1 MNRVARIVVCLPG
14 ALLLANAFGWVIN
27 PALAAERLG
36 MPILEG
42 LALSTQVGN
51 SGALFLSS
59 AIMIFIGAW
68 TERTA
73 WLLAAAMAMAAAAI
87 MRFIA
92 YAAHEAEFASQFIT
106 VELLITLVLVVVA
119 WHLNREAQGE
129 DTDGPA

>member
-1 MNRVARIVVCLPG
+1 MNRVARIVVCIPG

-36 MPILEG
+36 MPILDE

-68 TERTA
+68 TQRTT
-73 WLLAAAMAMAAAAI
+73 WLMAAALAMTATAI

-92 YAAHEAEFASQFIT
+92 YAAHGAEFASEFIT
-106 VELLITLVLVVVA
+106 VEILITAVLVAVS
-119 WHLNREAQGE
+119 WHLNREVQAEENDAG
-129 DTDGPA
+129 A